1 MNCMELKATKTKTKK
16 KAVVLGEKKKAAVL
30 PVSPAKKKL
39 RLGLTGKENDEKL
52 NERILTTNKCEVTGW
67 DKAYTNKGRVF
78 YVREETADDWCTLS
92 QTKTPEKS
100 PSPESSPEPSPVL
113 LTTGGTRCK
122 SPLLSSA
129 CKYCKRF
136 PCVVEDN
143 QIDFWEKNDDLRSN
157 LVDHNTARK
166 ELYYWFSGILWGVLG
181 KGKRKRLPECVECS
195 VRDQFPSPNGDY
207 MGYYDHDGPG
217 SSQESALNDNELI

>member
-1 MNCMELKATKTKTKK
+1 MSCMEAKPKNK
-16 KAVVLGEKKKAAVL
+16 KAMAKKCKVA
-30 PVSPAKKKL
+30 VSPAKKKM
-39 RLGLTGKENDEKL
+39 RLGLSGKENDAY
-52 NERILTTNKCEVTGW
+52 ERILSTNKCKVTGW

-78 YVREETADDWCTLS
+78 YVCEETPDDWCTLS
-92 QTKTPEKS
+92 QTKTPEKTQKS

-113 LTTGGTRCK
+113 LTTAGKPRCE
-122 SPLLSSA
+122 SPLLAGA

-143 QIDFWEKNDDLRSN
+143 QIEFWEKNDDMRSN

-217 SSQESALNDNELI
+217 SSQESALKESESSDDEAL